1 MQDPVSQQITVL
13 VVDDTPSNRQLL
25 QIFLKKLG
33 YAVLLAENG
42 LQAVEKFSA
51 EPVDLVLMDVLMPVM
66 DGYEATRRIKAA
78 AGERWVPVVFLSA
91 LDKEENLIVGLDAGG
106 DDYLAKPLNFVV
118 LEAKLRSL
126 RRTLLMQRAL
136 VETRLRI
143 QDNAERLQQYHDTQV
158 QENDLAHD
166 IMMRLMNRDGGVES
180 GVHQWLAPAANFSGD
195 IVAAIR
201 SPQGRLYALLGDAT
215 GHGLGAAISALPVLM
230 VFSGMVKRDL
240 ALATIVDEINKHLRS
255 TLPTGRFVAVA
266 AIRVDFARGSTEV
279 WNGGMP
285 DLLLLDAD
293 GQVCRRFPS
302 VHLALGIADLGDPAM
317 LAVEQVAWSAGC
329 QFMLYSDGLMDA
341 ENAAAESFGT
351 ERVIAAL
358 AGIPGPDRLAEL
370 QQAVARHVGA
380 TPPHD
385 DISVLLIDCD
395 T

>member
-1 MQDPVSQQITVL
+1 MQDSAPQQITVL
-13 VVDDTPSNRQLL
+13 VVDDTASNRQIL

-91 LDKEENLIVGLDAGG
+91 LDKAENLIVGLDAGG

-158 QENDLAHD
+158 QENELAHD
-166 IMMRLMNRDGGVES
+166 IMMRLMNRDGSVES

-195 IVAAIR
+195 IVAAAV
-201 SPQGRLYALLGDAT
+201 SPQGRLYALLADAT

-240 ALATIVDEINKHLRS
+240 ALATIVDETNKHLRS
-255 TLPTGRFVAVA
+255 TLPTGHFVAVA
-266 AIRVDFARGSTEV
+266 AIRIDFARGSAEL

-285 DLLLLDAD
+285 DMLLLDSA
-293 GQVCRRFPS
+293 GQVSKHFPS
-302 VHLALGIADLGDPAM
+302 VHLALGIVDLGDPAM
-317 LAVEQVAWSAGC
+317 LAVEQVEWFAGC

-341 ENAAAESFGT
+341 ENAVGTAFGMD
-351 ERVIAAL
+351 RVMAAL
-358 AGIPGPDRLAEL
+358 AGTPRPDRLEKL
-370 QQAVARHVGA
+370 QQALAGHVGA